1 MAWRCRF
8 CTHDLPPK
16 ALKCPQCGEWLV
28 TATYRWDYKHFYL
41 PVVEAQPSEAGEHL
55 YDETAFMAE
64 LAGLGREGW
73 ELASL
78 VAKRREGDSI
88 AGYYVTMKR
97 RGARVYDIKEA
108 EAIERGG

>member
-1 MAWRCRF
+1 MAWRCRY
-8 CTHDLPPK
+8 CTHDLPSK
-16 ALKCPQCGEWLV
+16 ALKCPQCGEWLI
-28 TATYRWDYKHFYL
+28 TATYQWDYKHFYL
-41 PVVEAQPSEAGEHL
+41 PVAKQEES
-55 YDETAFMAE
+55 YDETAFAAE
-64 LAGLGREGW
+64 LAQLGEAGW

-78 VAKRREGDSI
+78 VPRQRDEAI

>member
-16 ALKCPQCGEWLV
+16 ALKCPQCGEWLI

-41 PVVEAQPSEAGEHL
+41 PVIAGEQPGS
-55 YDETAFMAE
+55 YDETAVAAE
-64 LAGLGREGW
+64 LAKLGGEGW
-73 ELASL
+73 DLASL
-78 VAKRREGDSI
+78 VPRRRDDAI